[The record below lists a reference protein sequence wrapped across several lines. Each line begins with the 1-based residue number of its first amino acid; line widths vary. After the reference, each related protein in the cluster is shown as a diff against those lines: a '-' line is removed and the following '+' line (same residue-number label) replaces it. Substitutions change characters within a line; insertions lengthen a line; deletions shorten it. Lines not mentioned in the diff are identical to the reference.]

1 MPEVASQTLDFV
13 GRELNVTLAEARTAL
28 ENYVEQPDNI
38 NLLERCTQELHQV
51 QGVLRVLEIYGA
63 ALLAEEMEQ
72 VASYLLQTASE
83 RKSQAES
90 LDALMRAMVQ
100 LPSYLERVLAGGR
113 DLALV
118 LLPLLNDLR
127 AVRGSALLS
136 EGTLLLLN
144 LKSDKQAQPVAAA
157 PGEPP
162 LTVEQWGRRLRAR
175 FQVGL
180 IGWIRGERV
189 EQNLDILAAVAQK
202 LEQIATRQPV
212 FQLWWV
218 TGAVIEA
225 LQENGLEGG
234 VSVKRLLG
242 LGDREIRRLYEQGE
256 ARYAQ
261 TPAVE
266 LLNNLLYY
274 VGRAESN
281 GPRVQAVRASFR
293 LQELLPVDES
303 IEQERENLSA
313 PSVKLMQTVAVAIR
327 EDLSKVKDVLDIF
340 VRRGAGQ
347 PKELAPQVEM
357 LRKIGDTLG
366 VLGLGELRGN
376 VQVETERLEKIV
388 DGTLPADE
396 STLVQIAATLIGVED
411 KLDSQLVGLIRPKQA
426 TDLEEDEDNDFQQ
439 VQAAVLRECILNL
452 ARIKESI
459 SQNVGGTLDAAGLD
473 AWQELMRGLK
483 AGLLMLGKARAV
495 EVIEG
500 ITGQLKRVM
509 QPGGQG
515 LPPGFMDRLAD
526 AIVSV
531 EYYMETLQAGR
542 SDPWY
547 MLDNAQACVQAL
559 EQQATPVV
567 PTLPPVEPSAY
578 AKTLQISPKVVF
590 GAESDPASTLVG
602 AQTQAHTRTS
612 VPLTETAD
620 PELVKLFIEEAHEEL
635 AKIKKFFPAWDL
647 NPMEREALVT
657 VRRSFHTLKGS
668 GRMVG
673 ARELGEFAWSIENL
687 LNRVLDNTLT
697 RSPAIVDVLR
707 DSVNALPEM
716 IEQLETGR
724 APRIDPAAIAARA
737 NALASGKPASAA
749 GAAPASGTLTAA
761 IPSLS
766 GATEKTQVIPPP
778 AAASAGGGSSAGH
791 DARHGAATAGHGP
804 GAAGHAP
811 ATAGHGAA
819 DSLTATVSA
828 TNVVPMPVA
837 PKSGAAAP
845 TPPVAPVAP
854 GVTPPKG
861 PTFAQSVTASDFAH
875 TQTIVSAQPPQS
887 LQGRDAQPSI
897 AEPFSA
903 DAKYS
908 ADFSSEGDL
917 DLEFPGPTEAQ
928 PETESAPTGDSLT
941 ADLNNLDLLL
951 PEEPSAEAPSA
962 EASFVLGENF
972 LSGDGEGEGIVGS
985 AGHAASAAPAAG
997 ADADHGASDHDASAS
1012 ADRAAHG
1019 VGAHGASDHDASAAA
1034 DPAAHGAGAHGA
1046 ADYGGADAAHAAPTH
1061 GDAAHGAAARGD
1073 ALHGTA
1079 GAAAAAAA
1087 SNVSAADHGAAA
1099 AAGRAAH
1106 EAATHGDGTL
1116 GSTGAATHGAP
1127 GDAHAPVA
1135 HSAVDHR
1142 VADHGAQVEDPVAA
1156 QSGPDDVLRDIYSR
1170 ETANHVATVR
1180 AYLDREEGM
1189 PEAHAIPE
1197 EVYRACHT
1205 LSGSSKMAQAR
1216 HGIRLAE
1223 PLDHW
1228 LRRVFNSGLGLLN
1241 QDLHLLSDCMM
1252 AMEAVVTH
1260 LDEVTGYFQNHQV
1273 LMDRI
1278 AQAEKVLDQRIAQA
1292 SEEQADTSV
1301 SGEEDELS
1309 EDAGDFDPEVASIFC
1324 EEAMELIEVCESAL
1338 AEWRLEPSSAD
1349 YRSALKRPLHTLKG
1363 GARMAGITAMG
1374 DLSHELETLVMQ
1386 VDNGSVPITDAVFDV
1401 IQASLDELA
1410 RMREAVANGRRVSS
1424 ARQMIARIHALSKP
1438 GSAAAAPPAAAAPTA
1453 KPVAPKGELFRRA
1466 SNQPTAAPPAPQS
1479 FAPPPPALTPA
1490 EQETAAADDESEV
1503 ADDGPA
1509 GVELRFDDPE
1519 AAADFEAARAEIAAA
1534 DSEAAAAE
1542 ADLHGTDLPPD
1553 AETQLNRALPPQPS
1567 LPDTLVAQMP
1577 DFEPVQTA
1585 EPAPE
1590 FDTAATSEPTSGDL
1604 AAELLAS
1611 YPTTEQSGEVQV
1623 AGETDSGSYDLSGSE
1638 LADLTNDLSASFADR
1653 GAGDGH
1659 GEREASGDHAADA
1672 EHAADGQDAP
1682 DGQHAADRHVATDYM
1697 TARDSAANEEVSP
1710 VQSWTPESTQ
1720 ETPNLGDIDSGRS
1733 GFSAFAQETPLS
1745 EDQPASSEPAV
1756 ASFESSDGSTHDAAE
1771 SLLGNWAN
1779 PGGGEPAPIWPAEA
1793 EPAPHEGHA
1802 TDEASASER
1811 ESGTAHDG
1819 AFTPE
1824 HSEFDAAAASAE
1836 AEHGAPEAY
1845 ASLEAY
1851 APEAHGLP
1859 HTQQAAAASQAADSP
1874 SAYDRS
1880 AHDQSASE
1888 RSTHEQSTPEQS
1900 ASAHAHQQPA
1910 HDRPAS
1916 EQSAYDQPDTQQSSA
1931 PTPAGATTAAK
1942 SVSANLTRGDSKSE
1956 DGLVAPQAVPP
1967 GRDPVAPA
1975 ERQEMARVDA
1985 ELLDQL
1991 LNISGEASI
2000 ARSRLEQQLGSI
2012 DFNLGELSR
2021 TVTRLKEQLRNLEI
2035 ETEAQILHRHED
2047 ESSHR
2052 GDFDPLELDR
2062 YSSIQQFSRAL
2073 AETANDVGSIQQLL
2087 ENLGKETQNLLQ
2099 QQARTITELQNGLM
2113 RTRMVP
2119 FQRHVQRLS
2128 RIVRQ
2133 AAADTGKKAELVV
2146 EGASGELDRQ
2156 VLERMLPP
2164 FEHMLRNAVVHGI
2177 EKPLARAAAGKPEA
2191 GKIVLEL
2198 HREGAEV
2205 MVRLIDDGA
2214 GMNLKAI
2221 RDKGAAL
2228 GLITPGQT
2236 ISDEDA
2242 MQLILE
2248 PGFSTAGT
2256 ITQQAGRGVG
2266 MDVVATEI
2274 KRLGGALHMETK
2286 LGQGTVFTIR
2296 LPFTLAISHALVVR
2310 TGDEFYAL
2318 PLPTVEGVLR
2328 LSKAEVLAHLGK
2340 DASAFDYGGQKY
2352 RFQHLAA
2359 FVQLEAS
2366 PLPEQDVT
2374 IPVVLVRAGEH
2385 STGLVAD
2392 ELVGS
2397 REIVVKSVGPQ
2408 ISSIRGISGATIL
2421 GDGRIV
2427 IILDIGA
2434 LVRAEW
2440 RGRSQ
2445 TAPVALKDKSDK
2457 RTFAMVVDDSITV
2470 RRVTQRLL
2478 ERNGMRV
2485 LTARDGMDAVT
2496 LLQDNVPDI
2505 ILLDIEMPRMDG
2517 YEVAAHVRNDPRL
2530 KDVPIIMI
2538 TSRVG
2543 EKHRARAI
2551 ELGVDDYLG
2560 KPYQE
2565 AQLLD
2570 AIAPLV
2576 ERNRAQSGSYER
2588 LSGDARV

>member
-28 ENYVEQPDNI
+28 ENYVEQPDNV

-72 VASYLLQTASE
+72 VASYLLATASE

-144 LKSDKQAQPVAAA
+144 LKSDKQAQPVAAS

-162 LTVEQWGRRLRAR
+162 LTVEQWARRLRAR

-180 IGWIRGERV
+180 IGWIRGERI

-225 LQENGLEGG
+225 LQESGLEGG
-234 VSVKRLLG
+234 VSIKRLLG

-256 ARYAQ
+256 PRYAQ
-261 TPAVE
+261 SPAVE

-274 VGRAESN
+274 VGRAESS
-281 GPRVQAVRASFR
+281 GPRVMAVRASFR
-293 LQELLPVDES
+293 LSELLPVDES

-313 PSVKLMQTVAVAIR
+313 PSVKLMQTVAIAIR

-347 PKELAPQVEM
+347 PKELASQVEM

-376 VQVETERLEKIV
+376 VQAETERLEKIV
-388 DGTLPADE
+388 DGTLPANE

-411 KLDSQLVGLIRPKQA
+411 RLDGQLVGLIRPKGA
-426 TDLEEDEDNDFQQ
+426 TEPEEDEDNEFQQ

-452 ARIKESI
+452 ARIKEAI
-459 SQNVGGTLDAAGLD
+459 TQNVGGTLDAAGLD
-473 AWQELMRGLK
+473 SWQELMRGLK

-500 ITGQLKRVM
+500 VTGQLKRVM

-559 EQQATPVV
+559 EHQQAPVV
-567 PTLPPVEPSAY
+567 PTVPPLEPSVY
-578 AKTLQISPKVVF
+578 ARTLQISSAAVF
-590 GAESDPASTLVG
+590 GAEVDPSSTLVG
-602 AQTQAHTRTS
+602 SSSSAPTLTTTRS
-612 VPLTETAD
+612 NVPPLAETAD

-635 AKIKKFFPAWDL
+635 AKIKKFFPAWDQ
-647 NPMEREALVT
+647 NPMERDSLIT

-697 RSPAIVDVLR
+697 RSPQIVEVLR
-707 DSVNALPEM
+707 DSVNALPELV
-716 IEQLETGR
+716 EQLETGR
-724 APRIDPAAIAARA
+724 APRVDAASIAARA
-737 NALASGKPASAA
+737 QAIAA
-749 GAAPASGTLTAA
+749 GRPVPAPSPTGST
-761 IPSLS
+761 
-766 GATEKTQVIPPP
+766 TERTQVIPPP
-778 AAASAGGGSSAGH
+778 VSSN
-791 DARHGAATAGHGP
+791 
-804 GAAGHAP
+804 
-811 ATAGHGAA
+811 
-819 DSLTATVSA
+819 TATIAVPNSA
-828 TNVVPMPVA
+828 PI
-837 PKSGAAAP
+837 P
-845 TPPVAPVAP
+845 TPPKAPER
-854 GVTPPKG
+854 
-861 PTFAQSVTASDFAH
+861 PTFAQSVTAPAPSPFAADRNSH
-875 TQTIVSAQPPQS
+875 PQAHSAQAPARPGP
-887 LQGRDAQPSI
+887 LG
-897 AEPFSA
+897 FSA
-903 DAKYS
+903 FAGYS
-908 ADFSSEGDL
+908 PAQASGGAADQSVLEEPTAAVDPLVPESAISELAVPELGSAEDGAQAAAPELAAPESGASGFDDL
-917 DLEFPGPTEAQ
+917 DLV
-928 PETESAPTGDSLT
+928 
-941 ADLNNLDLLL
+941 L
-951 PEEPSAEAPSA
+951 PEVPPVEEPVVSEEEAAISAGAEEEEAPGVDELPVVDYSSSV
-962 EASFVLGENF
+962 EPEV
-972 LSGDGEGEGIVGS
+972 
-985 AGHAASAAPAAG
+985 PAA
-997 ADADHGASDHDASAS
+997 A
-1012 ADRAAHG
+1012 
-1019 VGAHGASDHDASAAA
+1019 
-1034 DPAAHGAGAHGA
+1034 
-1046 ADYGGADAAHAAPTH
+1046 
-1061 GDAAHGAAARGD
+1061 
-1073 ALHGTA
+1073 
-1079 GAAAAAAA
+1079 
-1087 SNVSAADHGAAA
+1087 VSG
-1099 AAGRAAH
+1099 
-1106 EAATHGDGTL
+1106 
-1116 GSTGAATHGAP
+1116 
-1127 GDAHAPVA
+1127 
-1135 HSAVDHR
+1135 
-1142 VADHGAQVEDPVAA
+1142 AA
-1156 QSGPDDVLRDIYSR
+1156 QSGPDDVLRDIYTR
-1170 ETANHVATVR
+1170 ETSTHVATVR
-1180 AYLDREEGM
+1180 AYLEREEGM
-1189 PEAHAIPE
+1189 PEPHAIPE

-1216 HGIRLAE
+1216 HGTRLAE

-1228 LRRVFNSGLGLLN
+1228 LRRVFNSGLGL
-1241 QDLHLLSDCMM
+1241 QSPDMSLLADCMV
-1252 AMEAVVTH
+1252 AMEAVVSH
-1260 LDEVTGYFQNHQV
+1260 LDEVTGYFHSHVGLQE
-1273 LMDRI
+1273 RI
-1278 AQAEKVLDQRIAQA
+1278 ARAEKVLDQRIAQA
-1292 SEEQADTSV
+1292 AQEQAETSLH
-1301 SGEEDELS
+1301 GEEDEIS
-1309 EDAGDFDPEVASIFC
+1309 EDAGDFDPEVAAIFT
-1324 EEAMELIEVCESAL
+1324 EEAMELIEFSESAL
-1338 AEWRLEPSSAD
+1338 SDWRSEPGSAD

-1386 VDNGSVPITDAVFDV
+1386 VDNGSVATDDAMFDV

-1410 RMREAVANGRRVSS
+1410 RMREAVANGRRVSA
-1424 ARQMIARIHALSKP
+1424 ARAMIARIHGLSKP
-1438 GSAAAAPPAAAAPTA
+1438 RGAGSPTA
-1453 KPVAPKGELFRRA
+1453 PEPAV
-1466 SNQPTAAPPAPQS
+1466 PPSPQS
-1479 FAPPPPALTPA
+1479 LAPPPSALTPA
-1490 EQETAAADDESEV
+1490 EQEPQTAERSEPQKKAASPSE
-1503 ADDGPA
+1503 
-1509 GVELRFDDPE
+1509 PE
-1519 AAADFEAARAEIAAA
+1519 VTS
-1534 DSEAAAAE
+1534 DS
-1542 ADLHGTDLPPD
+1542 
-1553 AETQLNRALPPQPS
+1553 ETQLNRALETPHS
-1567 LPDTLVAQMP
+1567 ALPDTLIAP
-1577 DFEPVQTA
+1577 LPPFDFEAVGSTDPMT
-1585 EPAPE
+1585 
-1590 FDTAATSEPTSGDL
+1590 GDL

-1611 YPTTEQSGEVQV
+1611 YPVTPEQTDEK
-1623 AGETDSGSYDLSGSE
+1623 AETADSGAVTYDLSGSD
-1638 LADLTNDLSASFADR
+1638 LADLSADQAARDGDLGIGGAQADP
-1653 GAGDGH
+1653 GLS
-1659 GEREASGDHAADA
+1659 GESGDPAAGHIA
-1672 EHAADGQDAP
+1672 S
-1682 DGQHAADRHVATDYM
+1682 DYI
-1697 TARDSAANEEVSP
+1697 TAHESAANEEVTP
-1710 VQSWTPESTQ
+1710 VQSWTPESTEVQ
-1720 ETPNLGDIDSGRS
+1720 PAIDEAPPAELTP
-1733 GFSAFAQETPLS
+1733 
-1745 EDQPASSEPAV
+1745 EDQPFAAPVAEPPAV
-1756 ASFESSDGSTHDAAE
+1756 ASV
-1771 SLLGNWAN
+1771 
-1779 PGGGEPAPIWPAEA
+1779 
-1793 EPAPHEGHA
+1793 
-1802 TDEASASER
+1802 
-1811 ESGTAHDG
+1811 
-1819 AFTPE
+1819 
-1824 HSEFDAAAASAE
+1824 
-1836 AEHGAPEAY
+1836 
-1845 ASLEAY
+1845 
-1851 APEAHGLP
+1851 
-1859 HTQQAAAASQAADSP
+1859 
-1874 SAYDRS
+1874 
-1880 AHDQSASE
+1880 
-1888 RSTHEQSTPEQS
+1888 
-1900 ASAHAHQQPA
+1900 
-1910 HDRPAS
+1910 
-1916 EQSAYDQPDTQQSSA
+1916 
-1931 PTPAGATTAAK
+1931 AK
-1942 SVSANLTRGDSKSE
+1942 SVSVSLGRSTESRPNDE
-1956 DGLVAPQAVPP
+1956 GLLPPQAVPP
-1967 GRDPVAPA
+1967 GREPVAPA

-2087 ENLGKETQNLLQ
+2087 ENLGKETQSLLQ

-2119 FQRHVQRLS
+2119 FQRHVQRLA

-2133 AAADTGKKAELVV
+2133 AAADTGKRADLTV

-2177 EKPLARAAAGKPEA
+2177 EKPRDRVAAGKPES
-2191 GKIVLEL
+2191 GRIVLEL

-2205 MVRLIDDGA
+2205 MVRLTDDGG

-2228 GLITPGQT
+2228 GLIAPGQT
-2236 ISDEDA
+2236 LSDEDA

-2248 PGFSTAGT
+2248 PGFSTAGA

-2310 TGDEFYAL
+2310 TGDEYYAL

-2352 RFQHLAA
+2352 RFQHLAT
-2359 FVQLEAS
+2359 FVALEPSA
-2366 PLPEQDVT
+2366 LPEQDVT

-2440 RGRSQ
+2440 RGRAQ
-2445 TAPVALKDKSDK
+2445 PVPIAPKDKSDK

-2496 LLQDNVPDI
+2496 LLQDNIPDV

-2576 ERNRAQSGSYER
+2576 ERRRGPQGSGTFER
-2588 LSGDARV
+2588 VGDARV